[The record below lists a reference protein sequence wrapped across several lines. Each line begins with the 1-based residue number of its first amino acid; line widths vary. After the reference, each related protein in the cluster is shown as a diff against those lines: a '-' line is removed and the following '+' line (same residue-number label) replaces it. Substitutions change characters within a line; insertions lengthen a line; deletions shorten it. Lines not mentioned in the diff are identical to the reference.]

1 MTAKLLRLL
10 LQNRI
15 SLVQNLIVHPKCLYK
30 PIELHLVCY
39 CGVLRDINIKRLCS
53 RMQCEHSGLKIT
65 FDLWLLFVLLLS
77 IRNEPGKRHPHAAVG
92 RPLLVQGRCTCPSCH
107 RWLSQS
113 QSFPERREDSRC
125 GETLTWHTNTVHTV
139 RQRRSHLSV
148 YVAISVNV
156 VKVKRP
162 LQLFSQCS
170 SQQYRQT
177 RYKVLAAMGQ
187 KTKSDFKKN
196 HSTWT

>member
-1 MTAKLLRLL
+1 M
-10 LQNRI
+10 
-15 SLVQNLIVHPKCLYK
+15 
-30 PIELHLVCY
+30 
-39 CGVLRDINIKRLCS
+39 
-53 RMQCEHSGLKIT
+53 
-65 FDLWLLFVLLLS
+65 LLLS

-113 QSFPERREDSRC
+113 QSFPERREESRC
-125 GETLTWHTNTVHTV
+125 GETLTWRTNTVHTV

-177 RYKVLAAMGQ
+177 HYKVLAAMGQ
-187 KTKSDFKKN
+187 KTKSDFKKIIAPG
-196 HSTWT
+196 HKWMYGAPEWTCREKDICISRPHVTTLSTHDAIARCNSLPTW